1 MNINELIFRE
11 YDIRGIADRDL
22 GDEALAKIAEA
33 LSAMFLDEGVKKIA
47 LGRDGRLSSP
57 RISRKLTDSFLSCG
71 IDVVDIGMVAS
82 PVFYFAC
89 HEMKMNGGVMITG
102 SHNPAE
108 YNGMKISLNQAT
120 IYGEDIRA
128 LLKRVQ
134 EGEKPEGKGRLETA
148 DIVPAYRKYIK
159 DNISIKRKLKIVVDS
174 GNGVGGAIIIP
185 ALREMGIEVK
195 SIFEEVDGNFP
206 NHFPDPTV
214 TDNLSAIIETVREK
228 KADFGVA
235 FDGDADRIGVIDEKG
250 NIIWG
255 DRLMALFAKSLLRD
269 NPGGKIVFEVK
280 CSKALP
286 ETIEKLGG
294 IAIMSRTGHSPIEAR
309 IQEEKALFGGEMSGH
324 IYFNDRYFGYDD
336 ALYTAARLAELI
348 ASGSQ
353 SLSSYLDD
361 VPSYP
366 ITPEIRVDCPD
377 EIKFS
382 AVARLSSHFQKSNEV
397 ITIDG
402 ARIIFEDG
410 WGLCR
415 ASNTGPVLVMRFEA
429 STQEGVERIK
439 KKVMDVLDAILKEQS
454 GGN

>member
-47 LGRDGRLSSP
+47 MGRDGRLSSP

-148 DIVPAYRKYIK
+148 VIVPAYRKYIK

-382 AVARLSSHFQKSNEV
+382 VVARLSSHFQKSNEV